1 MSALRTRITALVVV
15 SAIGLTSCITD
26 QPADHGA
33 PAGPEERPTAP
44 EITTEAAFEAHG
56 SVEEAY
62 VVGADPGQEVVL
74 ADAEGREVATGA
86 ADEAGSLVVRNL
98 EPGDGYTFRA
108 VEGEEVAGSPA
119 LRVLDISDTPEA
131 EFYEDQELE
140 AGLNYITMRDGVT
153 LAATVRL
160 PQGKTLEDGPFP
172 TVIEYSGY
180 AIAAPHD
187 PLVALTNPEAA
198 AEDPLVPST
207 STAVGGIIAPLL
219 GYATVSLQ
227 MRGSG
232 CSGGAMGLFDL
243 PTTADGY
250 DAVEIVAAEP
260 WVKGNKVGMVGI
272 SFSGISQLFV
282 AGAQPPHL
290 AAIAPLSVT
299 DDLYSTGV
307 PGAVRNDGF
316 AASWLEERASDAEP
330 APDGGQ
336 PWARAMIED
345 GDEQCLENQD
355 LRLQTQD
362 ADAILGERPD
372 RAPELYDDRSPARWA
387 EAIDVP
393 VFMVGALQDEQTGGQ
408 WPALVPAMQDNPDVW
423 VTMMNGTHVDS
434 LGPATITR
442 WVEFLDLF
450 VADRVPVER
459 PLVTDMSGMLYEA
472 VAGAP
477 AQGVPALRFT
487 DSSDL
492 EGARDSFREDPRV
505 RVLMDNGGD
514 PDAPGSLGPQWEV
527 GFEEWPPPA
536 AEATAFY
543 LADDG
548 ALTAEEPEESSTVSF
563 RPDPSARPRTSLSE
577 GDPWAALPP
586 YEWAPVTG
594 ESGLGF
600 ISDPLDDDLTV
611 MGPASLD
618 LWLESTAEDTD
629 LQVTISEV
637 RPDGQEMFVQSGLLR
652 ASSRALDTER
662 STELVPVPSYLAEDI
677 APLPADG
684 PSEVRIPMFPIA
696 YSFREGSQ
704 IRITITAPGGD
715 RPAWTFDTPETGGEV
730 TDTLSLG
737 GATASRL
744 VLPVLADVEPSDAQP
759 ACPSLR
765 GQPCRRYEAAANGG

>member
-1 MSALRTRITALVVV
+1 MPALRTRITAVLLAAAMGVAGC
-15 SAIGLTSCITD
+15 SSDSSEGSD
-26 QPADHGA
+26 PGGA
-33 PAGPEERPTAP
+33 EDAPTAP
-44 EITTEAAFEAHG
+44 EITTDATFEAHG

-62 VVGADPGQEVVL
+62 VVGAEPGQELVL
-74 ADAEGREVATGA
+74 ADEGGREVATGT

-108 VEGEEVAGSPA
+108 VEGDEVAGSPE
-119 LRVLDISDTPEA
+119 LRVLDITDTPSE
-131 EFYEDQELE
+131 EFYEEQELQ

-180 AIAAPHD
+180 PIAAPHD
-187 PLVALTNPEAA
+187 PLIGLTDPEAA
-198 AEDPLVPST
+198 AEDPLMPST

-250 DAVEIVAAEP
+250 DAVEIVGAEP

-282 AGAQPPHL
+282 AGSQPPHL
-290 AAIAPLSVT
+290 AAITPLSVT
-299 DDLYSTGV
+299 DDLYSTGL
-307 PGAVRNDGF
+307 PGAIRNDGF
-316 AASWLEERASDAEP
+316 AASWLEERANDAEP
-330 APDGGQ
+330 APEGGQ
-336 PWARAMIED
+336 AWARAMIED

-362 ADAILGERPD
+362 VDAILGENPD
-372 RAPELYDDRSPARWA
+372 RVPELYDVRSPARWA
-387 EAIDVP
+387 ETIEVP
-393 VFMVGALQDEQTGGQ
+393 VFLVGAVHDEQTGGQ
-408 WPALVPAMQDNPDVW
+408 WPSLIPGMEENPDVW
-423 VTMMNGTHVDS
+423 VTMTNGTHVDS

-450 VADRVPVER
+450 VADQIPVER
-459 PLVTDMSGMLYEA
+459 PIVTEMSGMLYEA

-477 AQGVPALRFT
+477 AQAVPDLRFT
-487 DSSDL
+487 DSPDL
-492 EGARDSFREDPRV
+492 DAARESFREDPRV
-505 RVLMDNGGD
+505 RVLLDNGGD
-514 PDAPGSLGPQWEV
+514 PEAPGSLGPLWEA
-527 GFEEWPPPA
+527 GFDSWPPS
-536 AEATAFY
+536 EADATIFY
-543 LADDG
+543 LDDDG
-548 ALTAEEPEESSTVSF
+548 LLTEVEPEEGSTVSF
-563 RPDPSARPRTSLSE
+563 RPDPTARPRVSLPE

-586 YEWAPVTG
+586 YEWSPVTG

-600 ISDPLDDDLTV
+600 ISEPLDDDLTV
-611 MGPASLD
+611 IGPASLD

-637 RPDGQEMFVQSGLLR
+637 RPDGQEMYVQSGFLR
-652 ASSRALDTER
+652 ASSRALDDDR
-662 STELVPVPSYLAEDI
+662 STELVPVPSFLAEDI
-677 APLPADG
+677 APLPAG
-684 PSEVRIPMFPIA
+684 ELSEVRIPILPIVYA
-696 YSFREGSQ
+696 FQDQSR
-704 IRITITAPGGD
+704 IRITVTAPGGD

-737 GATASRL
+737 GVQASRL
-744 VLPVLADVEPSDAQP
+744 VLPVHPGIAAPDVQP
-759 ACPSLR
+759 PCPSLR
-765 GQPCRRYEAAANGG
+765 GQPCRRYEPAGNGG